1 MTTNDNE
8 KRRVTANDTTY
19 DNEWQRMITNG
30 IMNENEW
37 KWVRVILV
45 SQWDK
50 ICNL

>member
-37 KWVRVILV
+37 KRVRVILV

>member
-1 MTTNDNE
+1 MTTNDND

-37 KWVRVILV
+37 KRVRVILV